1 MGKIQIEHDPN
12 FLRAKALLAGTIN
25 TPEYLIKLWML
36 LPNTIKSPSIEKLT
50 PWYFGLEDLIN

>member
-1 MGKIQIEHDPN
+1 MEKTQVEHDPN

-36 LPNTIKSPSIEKLT
+36 LPNTIKYPAIEKST
-50 PWYFGLEDLIN
+50 PWHFGLGNLI